1 MSEQPPPDDDSHGS
15 HSRPEAG
22 DGPVGSTQSDIV
34 APKAPEYSVGY
45 GRAPLHSRFK
55 PGQSGNAKGRPKDSR
70 NVKTELKKVYTD
82 NEVSTSRL
90 FERRVRRQNRLAP
103 GPVYRRVH
111 QYLLSD
117 VTLPRVRQ

>member
-70 NVKTELKKVYTD
+70 NVKTELKKFTPTTRSVLRGSSNVAFGGKTAWP
-82 NEVSTSRL
+82 
-90 FERRVRRQNRLAP
+90 LAP
-103 GPVYRRVH
+103 CIAE
-111 QYLLSD
+111 SISICSA
-117 VTLPRVRQ
+117 T